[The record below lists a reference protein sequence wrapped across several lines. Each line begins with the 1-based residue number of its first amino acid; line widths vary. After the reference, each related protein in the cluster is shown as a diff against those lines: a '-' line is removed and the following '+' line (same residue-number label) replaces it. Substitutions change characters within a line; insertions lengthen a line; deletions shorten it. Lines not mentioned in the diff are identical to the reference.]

1 MGKLEKIML
10 EQKIEFNSKQKQSI
24 LKKRTSEEAYLDGL
38 DYHLSKNKKQ
48 VTVTMKK
55 QKVSNNS
62 KQKSNSPLTIKKIV
76 NVSPIKPTPDL
87 NEIIQKTFKSQQFE
101 KMIGNVVNKSITSYK
116 ISNSAVAPS
125 IDGQKINAA
134 AN

>member
-38 DYHLSKNKKQ
+38 EYQLSKNKKQ

-62 KQKSNSPLTIKKIV
+62 K
-76 NVSPIKPTPDL
+76 
-87 NEIIQKTFKSQQFE
+87 
-101 KMIGNVVNKSITSYK
+101 
-116 ISNSAVAPS
+116 
-125 IDGQKINAA
+125 
-134 AN
+134 

>member
-1 MGKLEKIML
+1 ML

-38 DYHLSKNKKQ
+38 DYQLSKNKKQ

-62 KQKSNSPLTIKKIV
+62 K
-76 NVSPIKPTPDL
+76 
-87 NEIIQKTFKSQQFE
+87 
-101 KMIGNVVNKSITSYK
+101 
-116 ISNSAVAPS
+116 
-125 IDGQKINAA
+125 
-134 AN
+134 